1 MAIIQLK
8 KQKILLNLH
17 IKSVKKNKKI
27 LTRIYTLAKK
37 ENYDPDKVFG
47 YVRREQ
53 LKAAA

>member
-1 MAIIQLK
+1 MMYKTREKRAASEDAGVDCGQ
-8 KQKILLNLH
+8 QKDTDTDPY
-17 IKSVKKNKKI
+17 V
-27 LTRIYTLAKK
+27 AKEK